1 MTIRYAENS
10 EVIAGLQPDSRR
22 DRGDRVE
29 LVDQLLDLVRKIDVT
44 EQEVNDLQ
52 GYYWK
57 TISRKTA
64 FHGISGKLF
73 TMNNNGLQLLVTW
86 SQDCQYPLQ
95 LFLFDEGYIVG
106 KVYTFKQTRA
116 SHRALTSLSADDLR
130 EAIKESILQYARHYR
145 SIRKTLSDLDEK
157 GKLSKHF
164 RYFRN
169 TCLEVLESFNQ

>member
-1 MTIRYAENS
+1 MTIHYAENT

-22 DRGDRVE
+22 DRGDRIE
-29 LVDQLLDLVRKIDVT
+29 LVDQFLDIVRQIDLT
-44 EQEVNDLQ
+44 ENEINDLQ

-73 TMNNNGLQLLVTW
+73 TMNNNGLQLLITW

-106 KVYTFKQTRA
+106 AIYTFKQTKA
-116 SHRALTSLSADDLR
+116 SHRAINSLTVEDLR
-130 EAIKESILQYARHYR
+130 EAIKDSILKYAKNYR
-145 SIRKTLSDLDEK
+145 LIRKALSATEDS

-169 TCLEVLESFNQ
+169 TCLQVVESFNK

>member
-1 MTIRYAENS
+1 MTIRYAENT

-22 DRGDRVE
+22 DRGDRIE
-29 LVDQLLDLVRKIDVT
+29 LVDQFLDIVRQIEVV

-73 TMNNNGLQLLVTW
+73 TMKNNGLQLLVTW

-106 KVYTFKQTRA
+106 SIYTFKQTKA
-116 SHRALTSLSADDLR
+116 SYRALNSLTVEDLG
-130 EAIKESILQYARHYR
+130 ESIKASILQYAKNYKG
-145 SIRKTLSDLDEK
+145 ILKTLNSLN
-157 GKLSKHF
+157 LSKHF
-164 RYFRN
+164 RYYRN
-169 TCLEVLESFNQ
+169 ACLQVIESFNK